1 MLEELLSLVTEEST
15 LTKEFESKYHP
26 FRKIIEQFLFLLEHK
41 YKLIMEAKQE
51 IEIEEVQEKLVMDL
65 SLLQ

>member
-41 YKLIMEAKQE
+41 YKLIMEAK
-51 IEIEEVQEKLVMDL
+51 
-65 SLLQ
+65 